1 MKALLKKIVP
11 FVLGL
16 AFLLRA
22 MQPPNIFNLIPAE
35 IHRSLFRNVFPE
47 VVTIFLFNFLIAFLI
62 YWVSKKLI
70 TGFAAPKTDV

>member
-1 MKALLKKIVP
+1 MKALLKKIIP

-35 IHRSLFRNVFPE
+35 IHRSLFSNLFPE
-47 VVTIFLFNFLIAFLI
+47 VVTIFLFNFSIAFLV

-70 TGFAAPKTDV
+70 IGFVVPKTDV